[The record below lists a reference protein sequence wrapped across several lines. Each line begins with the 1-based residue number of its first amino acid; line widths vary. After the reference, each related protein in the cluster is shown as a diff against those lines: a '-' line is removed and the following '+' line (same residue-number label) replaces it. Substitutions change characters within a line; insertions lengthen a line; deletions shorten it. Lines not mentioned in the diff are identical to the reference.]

1 MLKLKKNALKKIILF
16 ALLVV
21 AVIVSCQKEPLP
33 RGKVEIDRSAILESW
48 ADNIIIPAH
57 EAYNATTVTL
67 HSHTEAFFDAPTLA
81 NLEAVRSSWFE
92 SYKAWQNVPF
102 FIEGKGVDSEVLISF
117 YANVYPVNTSKVDYF
132 LDSGTYDL
140 TITAN
145 KNAQGFPALDYM
157 LYGLAETEE
166 DILSFYTSNIKA
178 EQYKQFLVD
187 LTARTKALS
196 TVIYEDWINGYRDIF
211 VANTESNKSHFNRN
225 ISSIEKVVND
235 FIYSYEFDIRTSKI
249 GFPSGACFGCDGETR
264 KAHIE
269 APYRGDISKVLLL
282 EALDAA
288 QDFYNGVAFKGK
300 FEERGPSLY
309 HYVDL
314 LDTQKNG
321 EKLSDLINKQFD
333 KSRAAIEK
341 LSDDF
346 ASDLENRNELMVEVH
361 TELQLNVLY
370 LKNCMMMDAMDISFD
385 YVSG

>member
-1 MLKLKKNALKKIILF
+1 MTLS
-16 ALLVV
+16 
-21 AVIVSCQKEPLP
+21 IVM
-33 RGKVEIDRSAILESW
+33 
-48 ADNIIIPAH
+48 N
-57 EAYNATTVTL
+57 
-67 HSHTEAFFDAPTLA
+67 
-81 NLEAVRSSWFE
+81 
-92 SYKAWQNVPF
+92 
-102 FIEGKGVDSEVLISF
+102 LISER
-117 YANVYPVNTSKVDYF
+117 VK
-132 LDSGTYDL
+132 
-140 TITAN
+140 
-145 KNAQGFPALDYM
+145 
-157 LYGLAETEE
+157 
-166 DILSFYTSNIKA
+166 
-178 EQYKQFLVD
+178 LVSP
-187 LTARTKALS
+187 LVL
-196 TVIYEDWINGYRDIF
+196 V
-211 VANTESNKSHFNRN
+211 
-225 ISSIEKVVND
+225 
-235 FIYSYEFDIRTSKI
+235 
-249 GFPSGACFGCDGETR
+249 ETR